1 VKEEHKD
8 DYTFEDDHALE
19 DDEPTCKEPKIDLED
34 TDSKPDPVQSLV
46 QIVGTSV
53 TKERLHARML
63 SLTPPPTTEAEDR
76 EEGLAAKLEA
86 SMAFKSESGCS
97 DDNDDSARAT
107 DEEGSAKRKVRVRSQ
122 IGEEQLAVLKAYY
135 NKNPK
140 PKKEELTAIA
150 EQLGFTERVVQ
161 VRSILIFLRYHFTQ
175 KYFVSF
181 YFMDH

>member
-8 DYTFEDDHALE
+8 DYTFEDDHAME
-19 DDEPTCKEPKIDLED
+19 DDEPTCKEPKIDMED

-63 SLTPPPTTEAEDR
+63 SLTPPPTTEADDR

-161 VRSILIFLRYHFTQ
+161 VR
-175 KYFVSF
+175 
-181 YFMDH
+181 